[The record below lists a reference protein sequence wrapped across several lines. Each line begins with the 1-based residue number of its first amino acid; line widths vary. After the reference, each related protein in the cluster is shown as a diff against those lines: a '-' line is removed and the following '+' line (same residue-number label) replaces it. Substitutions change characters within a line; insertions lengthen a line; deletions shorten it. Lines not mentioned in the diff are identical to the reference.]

1 MLMTFSRIRL
11 QSRKKM
17 RTEKYKKMNGK
28 RQAERRNQV
37 LELTSKSHS
46 QQRYQTYF
54 RLVYLLLAGIYLT
67 LEKRPKHMSENT

>member
-1 MLMTFSRIRL
+1 
-11 QSRKKM
+11 
-17 RTEKYKKMNGK
+17 MNGK